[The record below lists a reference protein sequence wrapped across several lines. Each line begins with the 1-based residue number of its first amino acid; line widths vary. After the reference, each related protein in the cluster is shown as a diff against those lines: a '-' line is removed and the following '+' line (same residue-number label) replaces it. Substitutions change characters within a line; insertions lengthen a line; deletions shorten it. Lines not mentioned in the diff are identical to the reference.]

1 MESRLL
7 NESRV
12 TSAGGTAY
20 LDLNLLCNSV
30 TVTLLVHTTS
40 VCYVA
45 VSVCY
50 ERFLN
55 TISFILYMSRV
66 RGGTLGWTG

>member
-12 TSAGGTAY
+12 ISAGGTAY
-20 LDLNLLCNSV
+20 LGINLLCNSV

-50 ERFLN
+50 KQFLHI
-55 TISFILYMSRV
+55 ISFILYMSRV
-66 RGGTLGWTG
+66 RGGTLG